1 MSQSWEFETYVGVGN
16 RPTGDAAK
24 AMTVPTKENPRGNP
38 RTQHYRGPHYV
49 YFNQHRDLPL
59 FTFETI
65 RVMLRDPQVRLC
77 LAMRAA
83 PLQSVEFAYQDG
95 IGEDGKPTWIPGVK
109 AKNPVVAA
117 WVLRQLQTIWNNYL
131 PGIMRSQVWG
141 WAAGEVTLRLSD
153 SNLIEIDQLLHR
165 HARDCRLMEWEHA
178 GTPWGVQID
187 NVKNMGVVQLP
198 FPYCYFINFRPEDG
212 ERYSCPI
219 LLGAYSP
226 WCDKWL
232 NGGALD
238 TRRLYMHKDAYG
250 GMKVGY
256 PEESVFVEGNDNPVP
271 ARDIALQIVEQR
283 QAGGTLTYPSTRDDQ
298 GNEKW
303 IIAEATVASNPEHI
317 LRYPKDLDAEIRQG
331 MEIPD
336 GAISNDGAGSWEGKS
351 LPLAA
356 FYSGLDSWVVQ
367 ILCDIRRTLDPI
379 ARMNF
384 GTDVEYEIT
393 HKPLAQSAMEQQ
405 GQKQAG
411 TDQGQA
417 MHGDPSGIMNPADQ
431 GMLQRM
437 GTLDPVDA
445 VGRGVL
451 SASSIVEAARRAL
464 DNGVLRLSL
473 KESDDGE
480 DSDEEALERA
490 EAIAEILEHIYGDDA
505 ESHFDEMFGSQV
517 QKMGSWNA
525 IDHPRGP
532 NGRFIPKYSA
542 EAVSAAKDAVKESLQ
557 SNKTPESAKKLVEHL
572 SLLNGKQL
580 RELKQEYG
588 VSAAGK
594 TKQSLVEKIAD
605 RLDRGRRT
613 PKDDAGTETPK
624 EDAQA
629 SSDTAL
635 ADKSSESKAGEPKA
649 REKKPFVYPDGSTQ
663 VFNADGT
670 PAAATEAFS
679 KAEESGA
686 DPREAAKAADQQEET
701 KKEYEFARDSEVGNR
716 GEDLKNSAR
725 HKVNAW
731 KGLASAETDGTAEKL
746 VNRDMLLKLEPHNLM
761 EHADRA
767 PLTSLAMHF
776 AMKGFPP
783 NPVYGKN
790 TKNTPELR
798 SDYVAAYQSIK
809 AKAEEIASTHDDK
822 DSIKSIRRLQ
832 SHVMGIVNERRKA
845 NRFDNLANNL
855 IGLANSLEV
864 SRYASKTTTYGKL
877 NEFASELK
885 TKYGDEWTNAFND
898 DNSPQGMESKR
909 IMLEKA
915 AEHAKDVIEGKS
927 INATFGKESKT
938 GAKRKD
944 FELKNLYGQ
953 KAERMGGRDLA
964 SITADPNKAV
974 DHLIDEYGLRGF
986 QWGNSV
992 TDSERKHHAARMVE
1006 AIADLADVTGLHP
1019 KDISLDGK
1027 LGLAVGARGHG
1038 TAAAHYEPGNQVI
1051 NMTRNSGVGT
1061 FAHEWGHA
1069 FDHMLGGFG
1078 IGRDGGKYMS
1088 DVDVSHTH
1096 EVTHKTRGYPLRVNA
1111 ATAEAYRTR
1120 GDDEFTV
1127 KELPDPE
1134 IRGAMASWQ
1143 EAAKPFMRRVRGVV
1157 SKMIRDGKLSEGK
1170 RDYWNSSIECFAR
1183 SFEVHVKKQL
1193 ETKGRKNTYLSSLS
1207 DESGEASLWPTN
1219 AEAESMAEAFAGLMT
1234 AYRQKRHGQADP
1246 IKFSLFDVIGEV
1258 IPDSD
1263 DSDELAIEEN
1273 ESPNLSGQVHK
1284 YACLMFHLTEN
1295 LSGRIREF
1303 QANIADD
1310 QLASGDREQES
1321 HVTLLYGFK
1330 DEELQNVLDALSNMQ
1345 APLATFFQ
1353 LDAFPSG
1360 KDGAP
1365 LHVCVDSPDLHKMY
1379 AELRKR
1385 IPAVCTHPE
1394 YKPHVTIAYMND
1406 ASSLVGA
1413 NGPIFGESRVLD
1425 RAFIVLQSGKNIE
1438 VTLGKADPIRMGIDD
1453 QTRVAGAESENGDEQ
1468 AEAIAEILTSL
1479 YGDDAESMFDK
1490 IYGIKRMAWTAIDH
1504 PRGPNGRFIAKNSPE
1519 AASAAKEK
1527 ITEALNGPR
1536 SPASLKTVTEH
1547 LSILTVKQLREMQKE
1562 HGIRAGGAKPQLVAK
1577 IADRLH
1583 GKVSQ
1588 TDSQASKFHENG
1600 TPKQVNNRDIYTVPT
1615 SSLKVDPKRFQYKVK
1630 DIGEDGVT
1638 GELKGVS
1645 KWNPELAGSLL
1656 VWRDPSDGQ
1665 DYVINGHHRH
1675 ELASRLNADHINARY
1690 IDAPNAKEARARGA
1704 LANIAEGR
1712 GSAID
1717 AAKYLR
1723 DSGQTLDHLREAG
1736 ISMSGK
1742 LASDAVTL
1750 TALNDKAFQKVTEG
1764 RLDETTALAVAKHL
1778 KDPALQDL
1786 LFKKLADRET
1796 EGKDWST
1803 REIETAARKMANA
1816 GKATQTGFDLFGAF
1830 EDEKSTFDQEVELES
1845 FANRM
1850 LQQEA
1855 DDYRAVAN
1863 KRRANRVSEAGNVL
1877 AIDENAKRS
1886 DSAEQSVKD
1895 FNREVHL
1902 RGPVNAVIQKHAADL
1917 LLAKTKKEKE
1927 AVKSAMMDELKLSLR
1942 SFGT

>member
-317 LRYPKDLDAEIRQG
+317 LKYPKDLDAEIRQG

-473 KESDDGE
+473 KETDDGE

-517 QKMGSWNA
+517 QKMASWNA

-557 SNKTPESAKKLVEHL
+557 SSKTPESAKKLVEHL

-580 RELKQEYG
+580 RDLKQEYG

-594 TKQSLVEKIAD
+594 TKQSLVDKIAD

-613 PKDDAGTETPK
+613 PKDDAGTETSK
-624 EDAQA
+624 EEPQA

-635 ADKSSESKAGEPKA
+635 ADKSLESKAGEPKA

-898 DNSPQGMESKR
+898 DDTPQGMESKR

-953 KAERMGGRDLA
+953 KAERMGGRDLS
-964 SITADPNKAV
+964 SITSDPNKAV

-1078 IGRDGGKYMS
+1078 IGRDGGKYRS

-1246 IKFSLFDVIGEV
+1246 IKFSLLEVFTAMGLSVPHDDRDVEV
-1258 IPDSD
+1258 IERP
-1263 DSDELAIEEN
+1263 
-1273 ESPNLSGQVHK
+1273 
-1284 YACLMFHLTEN
+1284 
-1295 LSGRIREF
+1295 
-1303 QANIADD
+1303 
-1310 QLASGDREQES
+1310 
-1321 HVTLLYGFK
+1321 
-1330 DEELQNVLDALSNMQ
+1330 
-1345 APLATFFQ
+1345 
-1353 LDAFPSG
+1353 
-1360 KDGAP
+1360 
-1365 LHVCVDSPDLHKMY
+1365 
-1379 AELRKR
+1379 
-1385 IPAVCTHPE
+1385 
-1394 YKPHVTIAYMND
+1394 
-1406 ASSLVGA
+1406 
-1413 NGPIFGESRVLD
+1413 
-1425 RAFIVLQSGKNIE
+1425 
-1438 VTLGKADPIRMGIDD
+1438 
-1453 QTRVAGAESENGDEQ
+1453 ENGDEQ

-1479 YGDDAESMFDK
+1479 YGDDAEAMFDK

-1527 ITEALNGPR
+1527 INEALNGQR
-1536 SPASLKTVTEH
+1536 SPSSLKTVTEH